1 MKTMKR
7 IFVCFSLF
15 AISFALFPQSTFS
28 VKGLCI
34 NTPAKQDVDD
44 FVELIDKKLAPA
56 GVNTLV
62 LRIDYRY
69 EYVSSRIADR
79 DPLSEKDVKKIVN
92 SCRKIKFA

>member
-34 NTPAKQDVDD
+34 NAPAKQDVDD
-44 FVELIDKKLAPA
+44 FVELIDKKL
-56 GVNTLV
+56 V
-62 LRIDYRY
+62 
-69 EYVSSRIADR
+69 
-79 DPLSEKDVKKIVN
+79 
-92 SCRKIKFA
+92 RKIKIPVTCKFPF